1 MPMIIPSI
9 LKSEFF
15 NFSFR
20 NSKTGIFRLF
30 IPPGVGQGAPEY
42 FGQAPWA
49 AYYPVEEPQAP
60 YMSFDSRM
68 KVLVDQVEYYFSDAN
83 LAKGKFS
90 CFLHNRV

>member
-1 MPMIIPSI
+1 MTIPSI

-15 NFSFR
+15 SFSFQ
-20 NSKTGIFRLF
+20 NLKTEIFRLF
-30 IPPGVGQGAPEY
+30 IPAGVGQGGPEY

-83 LAKGKFS
+83 LAKG
-90 CFLHNRV
+90 

>member
-1 MPMIIPSI
+1 MFSKRVWVEISNR
-9 LKSEFF
+9 LGGVRLTKSDAFKK
-15 NFSFR
+15 
-20 NSKTGIFRLF
+20 KTRQTEIFRLF
-30 IPPGVGQGAPEY
+30 IPAGVGQGGPEY

-83 LAKGKFS
+83 LAKG
-90 CFLHNRV
+90 